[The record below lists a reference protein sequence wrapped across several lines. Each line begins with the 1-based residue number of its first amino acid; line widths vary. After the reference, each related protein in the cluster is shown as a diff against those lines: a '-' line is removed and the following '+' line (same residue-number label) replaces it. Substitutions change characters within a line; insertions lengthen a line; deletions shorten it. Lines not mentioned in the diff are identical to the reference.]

1 MALVHKSEND
11 GSVYTN
17 NIEGFWS
24 HFRRMITGCY
34 HDVSDEHLQPYID
47 EACFR
52 WNTRKMAESERFSQM
67 LHTSIGLVK
76 PNREF
81 VLFSRCV
88 VFCPL
93 EQTPNPNH
101 NQHEQFYPTLAYH
114 LVYT

>member
-24 HFRRMITGCY
+24 HFRRMITRCY

-47 EACFR
+47 EACFKKKKK
-52 WNTRKMAESERFSQM
+52 KMAESERFSQM
-67 LHTSIGLVK
+67 FHTSIGLVK

-81 VLFSRCV
+81 VLCEV
-88 VFCPL
+88 
-93 EQTPNPNH
+93 
-101 NQHEQFYPTLAYH
+101 A
-114 LVYT
+114 